1 MGKIPTKKC
10 PKCTQIFETTNINW
24 DKIPSNDN
32 IASVINPQPNDL
44 VDTFWVSLN
53 KYLVIDVEEKQK
65 LLLKVKEEKINEK
78 KNIVSSKEAQ
88 IREEAKKKEDKIREE
103 AKKKEEEI
111 REEANKKVKKIL
123 SEMNKSIRELEGKD
137 NEISTEIEKIFQK
150 NQQEIEKESKEIK
163 QKVDNRQI
171 DFNYLENLKTKSDD
185 LKKKLNKK
193 STEIRDIIINVE
205 RNQSIITTMN
215 TNVGNEI
222 LIEECKNK

>member
-88 IREEAKKKEDKIREE
+88 IREEAKKKED
-103 AKKKEEEI
+103 EI